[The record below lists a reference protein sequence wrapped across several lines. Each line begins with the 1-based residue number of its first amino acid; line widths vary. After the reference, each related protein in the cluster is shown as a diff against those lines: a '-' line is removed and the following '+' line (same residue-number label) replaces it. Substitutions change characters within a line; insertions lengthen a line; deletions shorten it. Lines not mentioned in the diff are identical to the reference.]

1 MRITKAELNDYNR
14 MFAHFG
20 GKITS
25 LDEKAGIAVIEF
37 GELSKL
43 DVFVK
48 RIKTDPTVSD
58 IANYDVAMLDGR
70 AILTITSKLESI

>member
-1 MRITKAELNDYNR
+1 MRITKSELNDYNR

-25 LDEKAGIAVIEF
+25 LDEDAGVAVVEF
-37 GELSKL
+37 DEISKL

-48 RIKTDPTVSD
+48 RVNADPVTSEL
-58 IANYDVAMLDGR
+58 ANYDVAMLDGR
-70 AILTITSKLESI
+70 GILTITPNQGTI